1 MEIWNDDQFDLDL
14 AIHINETAQNAQTVA
29 NEAKTHGSLI
39 QLYLYFLFM
48 FQTLFR
54 LSDTALDI
62 LLKFLSTTPSGFT
75 DLLPNSIYSARKMVG
90 NQRDNFN
97 RYVCCP
103 KCQTLYSCVNDCVM
117 SCLEVIRNQRNV
129 QFPSHPQTQHR
140 QPCNAFLMKK
150 FKSKAK
156 NIVLYPQRIYC
167 YKSVAESLQEML
179 KRPDFFTKCDVLE
192 SCVQEITQMFMM
204 EKFGRSF
211 KMLMV
216 FLSFLFPTIMLSK

>member
-1 MEIWNDDQFDLDL
+1 M
-14 AIHINETAQNAQTVA
+14 
-29 NEAKTHGSLI
+29 SL
-39 QLYLYFLFM
+39 
-48 FQTLFR
+48 
-54 LSDTALDI
+54 
-62 LLKFLSTTPSGFT
+62 PG
-75 DLLPNSIYSARKMVG
+75 G
-90 NQRDNFN
+90 NKESK
-97 RYVCCP
+97 
-103 KCQTLYSCVNDCVM
+103 KCSF
-117 SCLEVIRNQRNV
+117 V

-179 KRPDFFTKCDVLE
+179 KQPDFFTKCELWRT
-192 SCVQEITQMFMM
+192 SVQEITQMFMM